1 MRVRPPPPAPSESPE
16 SLDFT
21 GFSGFFLVFF
31 GAAFSSAGTVKERGK
46 TCFSDK
52 ANREKPCAVCV
63 SGPAEVDQEVFFPVL
78 LRKIAEDLVG
88 SGYLGAVIEVGVN
101 VAGSADVAVTEPLLN
116 ILEGNTVGIEK
127 GRTGVP
133 LRYNSDKPEK
143 SRIFKGFKGFK
154 PDF

>member
-31 GAAFSSAGTVKERGK
+31 GAAFSSAGTVKKRGK

-63 SGPAEVDQEVFFPVL
+63 SGPAEVDREVDLPVL
-78 LRKIAEDLVG
+78 LRKITEDLVG
-88 SGYLGAVIEVGVN
+88 GGYLGAVIEVGVD
-101 VAGSADVAVTEPLLN
+101 VAGRSDVAVTQPLLDV
-116 ILEGNTVGIEK
+116 LEGYAVGIEK

-133 LRYNSDKPEK
+133 LWYN
-143 SRIFKGFKGFK
+143 
-154 PDF
+154 